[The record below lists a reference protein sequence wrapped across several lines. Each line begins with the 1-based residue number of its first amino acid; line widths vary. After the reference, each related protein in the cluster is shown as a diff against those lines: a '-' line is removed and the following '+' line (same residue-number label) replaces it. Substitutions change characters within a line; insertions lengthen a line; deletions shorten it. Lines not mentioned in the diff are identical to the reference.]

1 MNRYIL
7 AIIICIG
14 AFSLAYADEPQKK
27 EAEKADSTK
36 VNTLDE
42 VVVEGAS
49 GFLTPTKSVYTPT
62 KKMKENSATATD
74 LLMRMTIP
82 ELSVSPVDGIKTV
95 AGKDVKVFI
104 NYLPAE
110 GADQQTIN
118 IADVKMV
125 EYLDF
130 PSDPRFQGAEHVVNF
145 IVQEYEYGGYTKL
158 YNRLDYANKW
168 RDNLTAFT
176 RFSYKRLTTDLFAGF
191 NFSDD
196 THKGTSLTETYR
208 FPQSDG
214 SMKEIV
220 RQQKFLDSK
229 SIVKSVPLSLRL
241 TYNTNKVS
249 IRNSFGYN
257 HSSIPTNWSR
267 GDLMISTSP
276 EESIYR
282 NSSSR
287 HSNSFYWNGNFFFIL
302 PCDWNLNIS
311 NTFSYGHNN
320 NRSDYLSEMDGFSL
334 TNNSRENSYSNNV
347 LLNVQKRLS
356 SSHSLNLNYQ
366 YMIDYSRVE
375 YFGDNQLIEHYSAP
389 DMSGG
394 FKYDYNSQ
402 NIHFDLAGGVEWNGH
417 RVNGF
422 KEYNTSPYA
431 STNFI
436 YSFNPKNRLSLFAQ
450 YCMNTTTASVLAP
463 ITIQQN
469 EFMYKEGNPDAKQ
482 YKLFNWNLNYTWLPN
497 DMFHLSF
504 YGDYSG
510 YYNRLLQ
517 VFSVMPDRE
526 AIVSKY
532 INSGDFQEFTL
543 GGSLSFQY
551 QHKLNL
557 TVQPRISFLHLTGAY
572 HHNYAPFYIES
583 YGNYNFGNFSIGYY
597 LHANNVSIDLMRDY
611 YFKQVFYHQFDVR
624 WGKNGFTAHLALC
637 NPFRNSYKFV
647 TSEINTPLF
656 SSYEQRYS
664 NQYNRSVVL
673 ELTYTFGYGKKI
685 ERGNELNKLGGGS
698 SAVMK

>member
-1 MNRYIL
+1 MCL
-7 AIIICIG
+7 CVC
-14 AFSLAYADEPQKK
+14 FMAYADEPQKNG
-27 EAEKADSTK
+27 AEKSDSTK

-42 VVVEGAS
+42 IVVEGAN

-95 AGKDVKVFI
+95 AGKNVKVFI
-104 NYLPAE
+104 NYLPSE
-110 GADQQTIN
+110 GADLQTIN
-118 IADVKMV
+118 IADVKRV
-125 EYLDF
+125 EYLDY

-168 RDNLTAFT
+168 RDNFTAFQ

-196 THKGTSLTETYR
+196 THRGTSLTETYR

-241 TYNTNKVS
+241 TYSTGKVS
-249 IRNSFGYN
+249 IRNSFGFN
-257 HSSIPTNWSR
+257 HSSTPTNWSR
-267 GDLMISTSP
+267 GDLMISGSP

-282 NSSSR
+282 NSSSS
-287 HSNSFYWNGNFFFIL
+287 HTNSLYWNGNFFFML
-302 PCDWNLNIS
+302 PRDWSLYIS

-320 NRSDYLSEMDGFSL
+320 NRSGYLSELDGFSL
-334 TNNSRENSYSNNV
+334 TNNSKEDSYSNNV
-347 LLNVQKRLS
+347 IMSMQKRFS
-356 SSHSLNLNYQ
+356 PSHSLNLNYQ
-366 YMIDYSRVE
+366 YKIDYSRVD
-375 YFGDNQLIEHYSAP
+375 YFGSSQLTEHYASP
-389 DMSGG
+389 GMNGG
-394 FKYDYNSQ
+394 FNYDYNDQ

-422 KEYNTSPYA
+422 KQYNTSPYA

-436 YSFNPKNRLSLFAQ
+436 YSFNSQNRLGLFAQ

-504 YGDYSG
+504 FGDYSR

-517 VFSVMPDRE
+517 VYSVMPDRE

-543 GGSLSFQY
+543 GGAFSFRYRDKLSLY
-551 QHKLNL
+551 VRPL
-557 TVQPRISFLHLTGAY
+557 ISFMHLTGAY

-583 YGNYNFGNFSIGYY
+583 YGNYNLGNFSIGYY
-597 LHANNVSIDLMRDY
+597 LNANRVSIDLMKDY
-611 YFKQVFYHQFDVR
+611 YNKQVLYHQFDVS
-624 WGKNGFTAHLALC
+624 WGKNGFSARLSLC

-647 TSEINTPLF
+647 TSTINTPF
-656 SSYEQRYS
+656 YSSNEMRYS

-673 ELTYTFGYGKKI
+673 ELTYTFGYGKKV
-685 ERGNELNKLGGGS
+685 ERGNELNKLQGGS
-698 SAVMK
+698 SAVLR

>member
-1 MNRYIL
+1 MKRYLL
-7 AIIICIG
+7 AILICCI
-14 AFSLAYADEPQKK
+14 AVSAVYADEPQKK
-27 EAEKADSTK
+27 EAEKTDSTK

-49 GFLTPTKSVYTPT
+49 GYLTPTKSVYTPT

-82 ELSVSPVDGIKTV
+82 ELSVSPVDGIKTL

-110 GADQQTIN
+110 EADQQTIN
-118 IADVKMV
+118 IADVKRV

-130 PSDPRFQGAEHVVNF
+130 PGDPRFQGAEHVVNF

-158 YNRLDYANKW
+158 YNRVDYSNKW
-168 RDNLTAFT
+168 RDNATAFT

-191 NFSDD
+191 NFRDD
-196 THKGTSLTETYR
+196 THKGSSLTQTYR
-208 FPQSDG
+208 FPQADG

-220 RQQKFLDSK
+220 RQQRFLDSK
-229 SIVKSVPLSLRL
+229 NIGKSVPLSLRL
-241 TYNTNKVS
+241 TYNTDKVT

-257 HSSIPTNWSR
+257 HSSVPTNWSR

-282 NSSSR
+282 NSSSSL
-287 HSNSFYWNGNFFFIL
+287 SNSFYWNGDFFFIL
-302 PCDWNLNIS
+302 PHDWSFNIS

-320 NRSDYLSEMDGFSL
+320 NRSGYLSELDGFSL
-334 TNNSRENSYSNNV
+334 TNNSRENSYSNDV
-347 LLNVQKRLS
+347 ILSMQKKFS
-356 SSHSLNLNYQ
+356 QSHSLNVNYR
-366 YMIDYSRVE
+366 YMIDYSHVE
-375 YFGDNQLIEHYSAP
+375 YFGDNQMIEHYAAS
-389 DMSGG
+389 DMTGG
-394 FKYDYNSQ
+394 LKYDFNNQ
-402 NIHFDLAGGVEWNGH
+402 NIHFDLAGGLEWNGH
-417 RVNGF
+417 RVNGS
-422 KEYNTSPYA
+422 KEYHTSPYA

-436 YSFNPKNRLSLFAQ
+436 YSFNPKNRLGLFAQ
-450 YCMNTTTASVLAP
+450 YAMCTTTASALAP

-469 EFMYKEGNPDAKQ
+469 EFMYQQGNPDAKQ
-482 YKLFNWNLNYTWLPN
+482 YKLLSWNLNYTWLPS
-497 DMFHLSF
+497 DMFYLSF
-504 YGDYSG
+504 FGDYTG
-510 YYNRLLQ
+510 FYNRLLK
-517 VFSVMPDRE
+517 VYSVMPDRE

-532 INSGDFQEFTL
+532 INSGNFQEFTL
-543 GGSLSFQY
+543 GSTFAFRY
-551 QHKLNL
+551 KDKLTLN
-557 TVQPRISFLHLTGAY
+557 VQPRISFMHLTGAY
-572 HHNYAPFYIES
+572 RHNYAPFYLQS
-583 YGNYNFGNFSIGYY
+583 YGSYNFGNFSVGYF
-597 LHANNVSIDLMRDY
+597 LHLNKVSVDLMEDSY
-611 YFKQVFYHQFDVR
+611 TKQVVYHQFDVR

-685 ERGNELNKLGGGS
+685 ERGNELNKLEGGS
-698 SAVMK
+698 SAVMN